1 MDHQQEDEADDQQL
15 CDDGSILISACQSA
29 VTHFFGHDVPEQ
41 PTQFDN
47 DNGGG
52 EVMGSPSEDDRS
64 SPSKQ
69 QQLSSA
75 ATSITL
81 PSSSSNNSL
90 FNNSNLLLYSRA
102 RSMSPSLSTDT
113 PLLLTCDPT
122 ILQNSNYYYESYIS
136 GGGGSEESDYWTT
149 SGYFE
154 TSDFTAQ
161 TWLNVL
167 QETETIRY
175 CGAGA
180 AILTAVIII
189 HPLALIGAAATAAV
203 GASAA
208 WAVGQFHDL
217 DTGYQIWNHE
227 DFGMLFWEEQT
238 VAVMDDSLDG
248 VDTNTNITNNHTAAA
263 TAATT
268 TAAIATLGSQQ
279 IIQQNEEGLRRAF
292 LLEQEKMMQRNNALF
307 KEEEA
312 EESENDVQQHDDR
325 DMITMPQHQQRQQ
338 QQRQRQTNVEKKL
351 QSISLDETNRL
362 IRVNSAPVK
371 ETSLSSQPRIKSSP
385 GRSSK
390 QQPQHL
396 LPPRQQNKATQ
407 HPTTL
412 PPSILSTQQSLDRHY
427 PPLEIRV
434 VNQVQFHG
442 LNTCEFFQVFF
453 SDDAPYS
460 MKEFQQKRG
469 DVDIVYGS
477 WNDVT
482 DIQNMSS
489 FQSGLLP
496 LPPNSTRERT
506 LTFNTL
512 TKSYFGPA
520 YAKATK
526 IQRATQL
533 SKHLLVIENQTQ
545 LSEVPFSDRF
555 KVLERWV
562 VEAVKNRNDGNG
574 GRGGGGLYTCKLT
587 VHAEVIMIS
596 HCRFEPQIRKKA
608 AETFTDLTTG
618 WCKLATKALEATKEQ
633 KRKRLRN
640 EEQHLFNDGTD
651 TVVDDTSARR
661 QIRSKKSR
669 GATTESE
676 LFAKH
681 QKKFQELDDLIS
693 HGDGGIEVMHST
705 KAGAHSAFAEVLE
718 SPSSSS
724 TSASGL
730 LKLRDG
736 TVVKVAR
743 RRGGRGTSPFSRTPR
758 KTNRRSLLRKL
769 SSRVV
774 SFSKQAR

>member
-1 MDHQQEDEADDQQL
+1 MCGNVLDAM
-15 CDDGSILISACQSA
+15 SITFVHLFLMLTSH
-29 VTHFFGHDVPEQ
+29 VHFFIHKSHTNHIQ
-41 PTQFDN
+41 H
-47 DNGGG
+47 
-52 EVMGSPSEDDRS
+52 S
-64 SPSKQ
+64 
-69 QQLSSA
+69 
-75 ATSITL
+75 
-81 PSSSSNNSL
+81 
-90 FNNSNLLLYSRA
+90 
-102 RSMSPSLSTDT
+102 
-113 PLLLTCDPT
+113 
-122 ILQNSNYYYESYIS
+122 
-136 GGGGSEESDYWTT
+136 
-149 SGYFE
+149 
-154 TSDFTAQ
+154 
-161 TWLNVL
+161 
-167 QETETIRY
+167 
-175 CGAGA
+175 GA

-208 WAVGQFHDL
+208 WAVGLFHDL

-227 DFGMLFWEEQT
+227 DFGMLFWEEQS
-238 VAVMDDSLDG
+238 VAVIDDSNDG
-248 VDTNTNITNNHTAAA
+248 VDTANVTNDNTAA
-263 TAATT
+263 TAST

-307 KEEEA
+307 KEEE
-312 EESENDVQQHDDR
+312 ESENDVQQDDDR
-325 DMITMPQHQQRQQ
+325 DVITMPQHQQRQQ
-338 QQRQRQTNVEKKL
+338 RQQQQQQTNVEKKL
-351 QSISLDETNRL
+351 QSISLEETNRL

-371 ETSLSSQPRIKSSP
+371 ETSLSPSPRIKSSP

-390 QQPQHL
+390 QQQHL

-434 VNQVQFHG
+434 VNQVEFHG

-460 MKEFQQKRG
+460 MKDFQQKRG

-482 DIQNMSS
+482 DIQNLFS

-574 GRGGGGLYTCKLT
+574 GRGGAGGGLYTCKLT

-640 EEQHLFNDGTD
+640 EEQHLFDDGTD

-718 SPSSSS
+718 SPSPS
-724 TSASGL
+724 SASGL

-743 RRGGRGTSPFSRTPR
+743 RRQRGTSPFSRIPR